1 MLIFVVSLTT
11 SHINNDIGSIM
22 NEISLNFLAFQNQ
35 DFGITIYRKQLEG
48 NQFEEGF
55 DYYDFKDEVGNNIKY
70 QIAYSE
76 QEGFEK
82 YKLPAYAKTGLVSK
96 ILFDDLK
103 SAAVNLDFF
112 IRKDTEYNRRIHFT
126 LEKHSKGRKCI
137 WIEPCYFDQTF

>member
-1 MLIFVVSLTT
+1 MLIFVVSLTIPHT
-11 SHINNDIGSIM
+11 NNYLGSIM

-35 DFGITIYRKQLEG
+35 DFGITIYRKQLKG

-82 YKLPAYAKTGLVSK
+82 YKLPAYAKTGLV
-96 ILFDDLK
+96 
-103 SAAVNLDFF
+103 
-112 IRKDTEYNRRIHFT
+112 
-126 LEKHSKGRKCI
+126 
-137 WIEPCYFDQTF
+137 